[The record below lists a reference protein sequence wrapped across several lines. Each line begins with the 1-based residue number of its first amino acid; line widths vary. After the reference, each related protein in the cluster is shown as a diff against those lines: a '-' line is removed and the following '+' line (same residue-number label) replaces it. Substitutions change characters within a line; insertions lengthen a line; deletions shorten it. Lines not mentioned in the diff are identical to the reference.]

1 VAHRFNS
8 LIIFMISV
16 RTFSLFFRTTNYQKF
31 LDLYKAAELSL
42 PELNAA
48 RQQLAGLK
56 GT

>member
-1 VAHRFNS
+1 MGFNS
-8 LIIFMISV
+8 LLIFMISV

-31 LDLYKAAELSL
+31 LDLYKVAELSL